1 MCGMTVTTNYDK
13 LIKPLVSRSIPEPN
27 WRSFKRKD
35 LLNAKLDTKGSVIH
49 LHGCVDDPLSMIV
62 TTKDYLEHYISEEL
76 PVFLTH
82 LFSTKVVLF
91 LGYGLEETEI
101 LEYVL
106 KSSVQREEP
115 QKKLFILQGFF
126 NAEEQLFIKLK
137 DYYEQ
142 SFNAQLIIF
151 PRDHE
156 DFTQQRDII
165 KKWWEELEFR
175 DLPRVDNLA
184 ALEADLDE
192 E

>member
-1 MCGMTVTTNYDK
+1 
-13 LIKPLVSRSIPEPN
+13 
-27 WRSFKRKD
+27 
-35 LLNAKLDTKGSVIH
+35 
-49 LHGCVDDPLSMIV
+49 
-62 TTKDYLEHYISEEL
+62 
-76 PVFLTH
+76 
-82 LFSTKVVLF
+82 
-91 LGYGLEETEI
+91 LEETEI

-106 KSSVQREEP
+106 KSSDQREEP
-115 QKKLFILQGFF
+115 QKRLFILQGFF
-126 NAEEQLFIKLK
+126 NAEEPLFNKLK

-175 DLPRVDNLA
+175 DLPRVYNLA